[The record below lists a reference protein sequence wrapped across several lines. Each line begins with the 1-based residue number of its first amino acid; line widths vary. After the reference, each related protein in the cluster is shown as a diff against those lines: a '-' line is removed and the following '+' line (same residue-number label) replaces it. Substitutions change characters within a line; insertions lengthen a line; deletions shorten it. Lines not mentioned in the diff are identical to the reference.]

1 MDLKKR
7 GQSSVATAFIYN
19 DKYVDYDYGAAHP
32 MKTVR
37 LRLTHELIKAYGLLE
52 LPGARF
58 VESEPATISEILQ
71 VHTSEYVKVL
81 QAVNDGRMTNEAYDY
96 GLGPGDNPVF
106 PGVWDW
112 SLLSVGGTLTG
123 ARLIHDGE
131 VDVAFSIAGGLH
143 HAMPN
148 HAGGFCYL
156 NDAAV
161 AIRWLVERGKRV
173 AYVDIDAH
181 HGDGVQFIFYDSDQ
195 VLTASIHQSGRYF
208 YPQTGFEDEI
218 GEGLGLGFAANVP
231 CLPYS
236 HDDVYVGAF
245 KAVIVPVVRAF
256 RPDVVVAQL
265 GVDTFHTDPLAQL
278 DCTTN
283 GFCEMVG
290 EILAIAPKLLAM
302 GGGGYDVLNVARAW
316 TLAWGMF
323 NGVEP
328 PNELPPSFTE
338 TLKGLRLNTS
348 TLRDAPYPGRPER
361 VAEAQAEAERIITYH
376 KRKLFP
382 FWMS

>member
-1 MDLKKR
+1 M
-7 GQSSVATAFIYN
+7 ATAFIYS
-19 DKYVDYDYGAAHP
+19 DDYTRFDYGAAHP

-37 LRLTHELIKAYGLLE
+37 LRLTNELIKAYGLLE
-52 LPGARF
+52 IEGARL
-58 VESEPATISEILQ
+58 VEAEPATVPEVLQ
-71 VHTSEYVKVL
+71 VHTPEYVKVL
-81 QAVNDGRMTNEAYDY
+81 QAVNDGRMNVEALDY

-123 ARLIHDGE
+123 ARLIHEGE
-131 VDVAFSIAGGLH
+131 VDIAFSIAGGLH

-161 AIRWLVERGKRV
+161 AIRWLLEQGSRV
-173 AYVDIDAH
+173 AYIDIDAH
-181 HGDGVQFIFYDSDQ
+181 HGDGVQFIFYNSNQ

-218 GEGLGLGFAANVP
+218 GEGQGLGYAVNVP

-236 HDDVYVGAF
+236 NDEVYVGAF
-245 KAVIVPVVRAF
+245 KAVILPIARAF

-265 GVDTFHTDPLAQL
+265 GVDTFHNDPLAQL

-290 EILAIAPKLLAM
+290 EIMGLAPKLLAL
-302 GGGGYDVLNVARAW
+302 GGGGYEILNVARAW

-323 NGVEP
+323 NGAEP
-328 PNELPPSFTE
+328 PDELPRPFTE
-338 TLKGLRLNTS
+338 TLDRLRLSTS

-361 VAEAQAEAERIITYH
+361 VAEAQAEAQRIITYH